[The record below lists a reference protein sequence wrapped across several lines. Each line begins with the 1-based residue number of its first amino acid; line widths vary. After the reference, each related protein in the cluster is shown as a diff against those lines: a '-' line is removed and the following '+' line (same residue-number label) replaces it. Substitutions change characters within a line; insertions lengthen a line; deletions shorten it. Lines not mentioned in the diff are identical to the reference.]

1 MAVSSPLE
9 LSAQART
16 DAARARKARAL
27 NFSAWQETRLA
38 MERSGL
44 RMSPRGPRPR
54 WKSLLFHWATQAFG
68 VCVRWLGLQ
77 ARGVSNARA
86 IGLSTVELAWPN
98 LPPAFSGYRILQLSD
113 THFEALPALALD
125 ARRLLD
131 GLEVDLIVLTGD
143 FRTLTHGPFERDVEP
158 LGPLLAAVKS
168 RDGVLAVLGNH
179 DPASIVAALE
189 ALNITVLTNDSITL
203 ERGRERIVVTGLDDV
218 HHFYT
223 ESARQALIRGTGE
236 FKIALVHSPEV
247 ADFAAEAGYALY
259 LSGHTHGGQ
268 VCLPGGHPI
277 ITHLTRHRF
286 AAAGL
291 WQFGQM
297 TGYTS
302 RGLGVSLPPVRFNC
316 RGDAALITLRR
327 QSGGETPS
335 GA

>member
-1 MAVSSPLE
+1 MGASPPLE
-9 LSAQART
+9 LPAQPRKI
-16 DAARARKARAL
+16 AARADTAHAL
-27 NFSAWQETRLA
+27 NFAAWQETRLA
-38 MERSGL
+38 MERSGI
-44 RMSPRGPRPR
+44 RRSPRGPISR
-54 WKSLLFHWATQAFG
+54 WKLLLFHSATQVFG

-77 ARGVSNARA
+77 PRGVLNARA
-86 IGLSTVELAWPN
+86 IELSTVELAWPN

-113 THFEALPALALD
+113 THFEALPALAGD

-143 FRTLTHGPFERDVEP
+143 FRTLTHGSFERDVES

-189 ALNITVLTNDSITL
+189 VLNITVLTNDSIAL
-203 ERGRERIVVTGLDDV
+203 ERGRERVVVTGLDDV

-223 ESARQALIRGTGE
+223 ESARQALIRGSDD

-247 ADFAAEAGYALY
+247 ADLAAEAGYALY
-259 LSGHTHGGQ
+259 LCGHTHGGQ

-277 ITHLTRHRF
+277 VTHLTRHRF
-286 AAAGL
+286 AAAGR

-302 RGLGVSLPPVRFNC
+302 RGLGVSRPPVRFNC
-316 RGDAALITLRR
+316 RGEAALITLRR
-327 QSGGETPS
+327 QSSGETLS

>member
-1 MAVSSPLE
+1 MRASPPRALP
-9 LSAQART
+9 AQAYEN
-16 DAARARKARAL
+16 AARAGTARAL
-27 NFSAWQETRLA
+27 KFAAWQETRLA

-44 RMSPRGPRPR
+44 RMSPRGPRSR
-54 WKSLLFHWATQAFG
+54 WKSLLFHSATQAFG
-68 VCVRWLGLQ
+68 VCVRWLGLER
-77 ARGVSNARA
+77 RGVLNARA
-86 IGLSTVELAWPN
+86 IELSTVELAWPN

-125 ARRLLD
+125 ARRLID

-143 FRTLTHGPFERDVEP
+143 FRTLTHGPFDRDVEP

-189 ALNITVLTNDSITL
+189 ALNITVLTNDSIAL
-203 ERGRERIVVTGLDDV
+203 ERGRERVVVTGLDDV

-277 ITHLTRHRF
+277 VTHLTRHRF

-302 RGLGVSLPPVRFNC
+302 RGLGVSRPPVRFNC
-316 RGDAALITLRR
+316 RGEVALITLRR
-327 QSGGETPS
+327 QSGGKTLP